1 LLLPSDNGNTYV
13 QEEAMADER
22 PILVTGLFRD
32 RDSAERAYGT
42 VTSRGYGK
50 NDVSL
55 LMSEEARERHFPRTE
70 TVRTEL
76 GTKAA
81 AGAAAGAVAGGGLG
95 AVLAGLA
102 ASGIAV
108 PGLPIIA
115 MGAMAAALT
124 GGATGGAIG
133 ALIGALVGYGIPE
146 ERARMYDRGVRE
158 GGIVMGVTPRSR
170 QDAEYF
176 EREWATCGGEE
187 ICCSPARGREA
198 A

>member
-1 LLLPSDNGNTYV
+1 
-13 QEEAMADER
+13 M
-22 PILVTGLFRD
+22 VTGLFRD
-32 RDSAERAYGT
+32 RDSAERAYET
-42 VTSRGYGK
+42 MTTRGYGTD
-50 NDVSL
+50 DVSL
-55 LMSEEARERHFPRTE
+55 LMTEETRNRHFPKDSR
-70 TVRTEL
+70 RTEL

-81 AGAAAGAVAGGGLG
+81 EGAAVGAVTGGGIG

-115 MGAMAAALT
+115 MGALAAALT
-124 GGATGGAIG
+124 GALTGGAIG
-133 ALIGALVGYGIPE
+133 GLLGGLIGYGIPE
-146 ERARMYDRGVRE
+146 ERARMYERGVRE

-176 EREWATCGGEE
+176 EREWAACGGVE
-187 ICCSPARGREA
+187 IYCPPARGRDIA

>member
-1 LLLPSDNGNTYV
+1 
-13 QEEAMADER
+13 M
-22 PILVTGLFRD
+22 VTGLFRD

-42 VTSRGYGK
+42 VTSRGYGI

-55 LMSEEARERHFPRTE
+55 LMSEDARDRHFPRTE
-70 TVRTEL
+70 TTRTDL
-76 GTKAA
+76 GSKAA

-115 MGAMAAALT
+115 MGSMAAALVGAGT
-124 GGATGGAIG
+124 GGALG
-133 ALIGALVGYGIPE
+133 ALLGGLIGYGIPE
-146 ERARMYDRGVRE
+146 ERARMYEHGIRD
-158 GGIVMGVTPRSR
+158 GGIVMGVTPRSQ
-170 QDAEYF
+170 QDVEYF
-176 EREWATCGGEE
+176 EREWAACGGES
-187 ICCSPARGREA
+187 ICCSPTRGRQA